1 MDLFRNLRMMQGTP
15 LHILFLL
22 TTAAVA
28 AAVGPDLKA
37 RARLLRDLPMGFG
50 GVDAIPPKE
59 RDRYCMRDNT
69 LITKLAKSQ
78 GKDHL
83 AFF

>member
-1 MDLFRNLRMMQGTP
+1 MDLFRNLRMMQETP
-15 LHILFLL
+15 LHMLVLL

-59 RDRYCMRDNT
+59 RDRYCMRDT
-69 LITKLAKSQ
+69 HSMVYK
-78 GKDHL
+78 GHL
-83 AFF
+83 QYWP